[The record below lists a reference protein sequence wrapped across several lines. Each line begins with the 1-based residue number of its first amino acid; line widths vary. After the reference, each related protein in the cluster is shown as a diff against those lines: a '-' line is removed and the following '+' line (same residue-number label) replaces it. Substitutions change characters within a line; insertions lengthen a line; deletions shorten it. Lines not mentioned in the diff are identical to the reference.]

1 MNKTSRALELLLTMP
16 EQLPTGWIK
25 TTLGEIAL
33 LSRARVSPM
42 DAPTARYV
50 GLEHIE
56 SQSMRLNGNGIARE
70 VRSSA
75 LEFSKGDVLY
85 GRMRPYLNKVW
96 VAEFD
101 GLCSAEFLVFQ
112 KHNGLNNQ
120 FLALC
125 LNATDFVTFANGQV
139 SGERPRVDFEK
150 LSHFRILLPPFAEQ
164 ERIVAK
170 LRTAFSALQRAE
182 AAAMRALNRLNR
194 LRAGVL
200 SSAVTGDLTSAWRTA
215 QMENREAPV
224 ETGEALLERL
234 LAARLKHWEQAE
246 LKRLR
251 SAGKE
256 PNNAQW
262 KSRYRAPIGPRI
274 DDPPELPQSW
284 SWASVD
290 QLAAHEE
297 RSITDGPFG
306 SNLKTSDY
314 TNSGP
319 RVVRLQNIGDGVF
332 IDEKAHISQK
342 HYQLLK
348 NHAVHAGDLV
358 IRALGTPAPRAC
370 RIPNSLGQAIVKADC
385 IRFKVESNFASPDY
399 ILWALNSPP
408 VQERTDKLIHGIGR
422 PRLRLGEIK
431 SIALPFPPFQEQS
444 VIVHEVERR
453 LSAADRLAG
462 TLKDQLIRSGV
473 TRQSLLREAFAGR
486 LVNQDPNDEP
496 ASLLLK
502 RIQAI
507 RDAEARKSKGGVM
520 SIPRAKMKTVGPRNL
535 LTVLKENSAPM
546 TPEELFHASGHSQ
559 ESVDEFFAE
568 LRQLT
573 TIPAKIVEERRAGA
587 ITLLKALQ

>member
-1 MNKTSRALELLLTMP
+1 MP

-25 TTLGEIAL
+25 TTLGEIAQP
-33 LSRARVSPM
+33 SRTRVSPM
-42 DAPTARYV
+42 DVPTARYV

-56 SQSMRLNGNGIARE
+56 SQSMRLIGNGFARE
-70 VRSSA
+70 IRSSA
-75 LEFSKGDVLY
+75 MQFSEGDVLY
-85 GRMRPYLNKVW
+85 GKMRPYLNKVW

-101 GLCSAEFLVFQ
+101 GLCSAEFLVFR
-112 KHNGLNNQ
+112 KHDGLNNQ

-170 LRTAFSALQRAE
+170 LCTAFSALQRAE
-182 AAAMRALNRLNR
+182 NAAMRALDR
-194 LRAGVL
+194 LRRLRDGVL
-200 SSAVTGDLTSAWRTA
+200 SSAVTGDLTSDWRTA
-215 QMENREAPV
+215 ILENNKAPV
-224 ETGEALLERL
+224 ETGGALLERL
-234 LAARLKHWEQAE
+234 LAARLQHWEQVE
-246 LKRLR
+246 LMRLR
-251 SAGKE
+251 TAGKGQT
-256 PNNAQW
+256 NTRW
-262 KSRYRAPIGPRI
+262 KSQYPAPIGAGA
-274 DDPPELPQSW
+274 DDLPELPQSW

-297 RSITDGPFG
+297 RSIMDGPFG

-314 TNSGP
+314 TDSGP

-332 IDEKAHISQK
+332 IDEKAHISQR
-342 HYQLLK
+342 HYQLLI
-348 NHAVHAGDLV
+348 NHAVYAGDLV

-385 IRFKVESNFASPDY
+385 IRFKVASDFVSPDY

-408 VQERTDKLIHGIGR
+408 VRERTDKMIHGIGR

-431 SIALPFPPFQEQS
+431 SIALPLPPLQEQS
-444 VIVHEVERR
+444 EIVREVEHR
-453 LSAADRLAG
+453 LSAANRLAE
-462 TLKDQLIRSGV
+462 TLKDQLIRSGA

-486 LVNQDPNDEP
+486 LVNQNPNDDP
-496 ASLLLK
+496 ASLLLEH
-502 RIQAI
+502 IHGI
-507 RDAEARKSKGGVM
+507 REAEARKSKGGAM
-520 SIPRAKMKTVGPRNL
+520 STPKVKTKSVGPRNL
-535 LTVLKENSAPM
+535 LTVLEENGAPM
-546 TPEELFHASGHSQ
+546 TPEELFHVSGHSQ

-573 TIPAKIVEERRAGA
+573 TIPAKITEERKTGT
-587 ITLLKALQ
+587 ITLLKAL